1 MNKDN
6 EFYLVIAL
14 FLAPL
19 IFSTIDFSRSLV
31 DHGIITWFNC
41 YTFKIFFISI
51 PILIICSI
59 IAKLIWREKSIDE
72 ITKYT
77 FLPLFIWFFEIG
89 FALFISLFI
98 GVFADM
104 TIGMESMI

>member
-1 MNKDN
+1 MNNDN

-51 PILIICSI
+51 PVLLICSV
-59 IAKLIWREKSIDE
+59 IAKLIWREKSFDE
-72 ITKYT
+72 ISKYAV
-77 FLPLFIWFFEIG
+77 FPLFIWFIEIG
-89 FALFISLFI
+89 FALFISLLI
-98 GVFADM
+98 GVLIDM
-104 TIGMESMI
+104 MIGINGMI